1 MMHGM
6 GGPHMWRIRE
16 TVGIDRDDLGRVYD
30 HRIVLRLMGYVRP
43 HWRRLAVI
51 ITAVFFYTVSVVAM
65 PWLISTTID
74 SYILGDDI
82 RGLDLAVIVFLSI
95 ALLQF
100 GSQYIQMRLMAFV
113 GQRIL
118 LQLRLDLFKHLQTLS
133 MSFYDRN
140 ETGRVMSRVQNDV
153 QQLQEMISIMV
164 STLADIASLGGIVL
178 VMMIMNPRLAFITL
192 SVVPILLLILMVWQR
207 YARIAFLRVRNTL
220 AGVNADLEENISGVR
235 VVQSLNREKANIR
248 RFGSSNSQNLDANL
262 DATRYQAM
270 LLPSVEM
277 LAAIG
282 LGLVVYFGGL
292 MVLDGDIVEIGI
304 LVGFAL
310 YIQRFFDPV
319 RNLAMQY
326 SQLQRAMASGSR
338 IFELLDTEPEVID
351 KPGAPDLPLITNT
364 ICYENVS
371 FYYSADLPILKNVDL
386 QIESGETV
394 AFVGPTGAGKT
405 TIVALLQRLYDV
417 TGGKISIDGHNIR
430 DVNLQSLIRQ
440 IKVVPQEPFLFSQS
454 IKENIKYSSQ
464 SATDNQVEES
474 ARLVGA
480 HEFITKLEHGYETQ
494 LHERGSNL
502 SVGQRQLISFA
513 RALVANPRL
522 LILDEAT
529 ANIDTQAER
538 LIQLALTELLKNR
551 TALVIAHRLSTIRSA
566 DRIVVLDRGRIVET
580 GNHDELIAVGGLY
593 ARLSALSSADSIH

>member
-1 MMHGM
+1 
-6 GGPHMWRIRE
+6 
-16 TVGIDRDDLGRVYD
+16 
-30 HRIVLRLMGYVRP
+30 MGYVRP

-74 SYILGDDI
+74 SYILGADI

-100 GSQYIQMRLMAFV
+100 GSQYVQMRLMAFV

-192 SVVPILLLILMVWQR
+192 SVVPILLLILMVWQQ
-207 YARIAFLRVRNTL
+207 YARMAFLRVRNTL

-338 IFELLDTEPEVID
+338 IFELLDTDPEVID

-371 FYYSADLPILKNVDL
+371 FYYSADLPILKNIDL

-440 IKVVPQEPFLFSQS
+440 IKIVPQEPFLFSQS

-480 HEFITKLEHGYETQ
+480 HEFITKLDHGYETQ

-538 LIQLALTELLKNR
+538 LIQLALSELLKNR

-593 ARLSALSSADSIH
+593 ARLSALSSTDSIH

>member
-1 MMHGM
+1 
-6 GGPHMWRIRE
+6 MWRIRE

-100 GSQYIQMRLMAFV
+100 GSQYVQMRLMAFV

-192 SVVPILLLILMVWQR
+192 SVVPILLLILMVWQQ
-207 YARIAFLRVRNTL
+207 YARMAFLRVRNTL

-248 RFGSSNSQNLDANL
+248 RFGSSNS
-262 DATRYQAM
+262 
-270 LLPSVEM
+270 
-277 LAAIG
+277 
-282 LGLVVYFGGL
+282 
-292 MVLDGDIVEIGI
+292 
-304 LVGFAL
+304 
-310 YIQRFFDPV
+310 
-319 RNLAMQY
+319 
-326 SQLQRAMASGSR
+326 
-338 IFELLDTEPEVID
+338 
-351 KPGAPDLPLITNT
+351 
-364 ICYENVS
+364 
-371 FYYSADLPILKNVDL
+371 
-386 QIESGETV
+386 
-394 AFVGPTGAGKT
+394 
-405 TIVALLQRLYDV
+405 
-417 TGGKISIDGHNIR
+417 
-430 DVNLQSLIRQ
+430 
-440 IKVVPQEPFLFSQS
+440 
-454 IKENIKYSSQ
+454 
-464 SATDNQVEES
+464 
-474 ARLVGA
+474 
-480 HEFITKLEHGYETQ
+480 
-494 LHERGSNL
+494 
-502 SVGQRQLISFA
+502 
-513 RALVANPRL
+513 
-522 LILDEAT
+522 
-529 ANIDTQAER
+529 
-538 LIQLALTELLKNR
+538 
-551 TALVIAHRLSTIRSA
+551 
-566 DRIVVLDRGRIVET
+566 
-580 GNHDELIAVGGLY
+580 
-593 ARLSALSSADSIH
+593 

>member
-1 MMHGM
+1 M

-74 SYILGDDI
+74 SYILGADI

-100 GSQYIQMRLMAFV
+100 GSQYVQMRLMAFV

-192 SVVPILLLILMVWQR
+192 SVVPILLLILMIWQQ
-207 YARIAFLRVRNTL
+207 YARMAFLRVRNTL

-338 IFELLDTEPEVID
+338 IFELLDTDPEVID

-371 FYYSADLPILKNVDL
+371 FYYSADLPILKNIDL

-464 SATDNQVEES
+464 SATDDQVEES

-480 HEFITKLEHGYETQ
+480 HEFITKLDHGYETQ

-529 ANIDTQAER
+529 ANIDTQTER
-538 LIQLALTELLKNR
+538 LIQLALSELLKNR